1 MKAYRGV
8 DPLDFL
14 GETGKRIEYLFLQ
27 RTNKFRGKLTPA
39 LSTSVHPRKKKI

>member
-14 GETGKRIEYLFLQ
+14 GETGKRIH
-27 RTNKFRGKLTPA
+27 
-39 LSTSVHPRKKKI
+39 STWVDTGDGDDDDEEIMMMRSW